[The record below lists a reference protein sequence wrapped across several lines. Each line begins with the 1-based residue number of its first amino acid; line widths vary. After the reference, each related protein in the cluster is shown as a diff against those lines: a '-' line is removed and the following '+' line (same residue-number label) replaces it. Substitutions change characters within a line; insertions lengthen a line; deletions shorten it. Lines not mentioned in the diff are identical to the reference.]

1 MFSFSIS
8 AEEYCL
14 TLNLKED
21 DVFEYDINVET
32 EMGYNIMGLEF
43 SFKQVMEIEALMTV
57 LDKQNDNYQL
67 EMEVIDGNTY
77 FSEFSFPD
85 FIEQEQEQEI
95 DLDELNQ
102 ELKEFNENL
111 KDYRFNLTVSA
122 TGEIIDSEFDYE
134 TIKTTIPEAESQEQM
149 EIFEETIFNDQLLTK
164 SLEHNFLHIPEEPV
178 KLSDNWTKSISVDTI
193 INMDFINEYT
203 LKDVSN
209 EEIILELKGDIETV
223 LLDDEHLFGT
233 SESEEMDLDFSGTSE
248 GKIILNPQN
257 NWIREFSEKSSMEGN
272 IIIIE
277 PEMNQ
282 EFQIPF
288 YTKINTQITSNK
300 K

>member
-14 TLNLKED
+14 TLNLRED
-21 DVFEYDINVET
+21 DAYEYDINVET
-32 EMGYNIMGLEF
+32 EMGYNMMGFEF
-43 SFKQVMEIEALMTV
+43 SFKQVMEIESLMTV
-57 LDKQNDNYQL
+57 LDKQDDNYQL

-77 FSEFSFPD
+77 FTEFNFPD
-85 FIEQEQEQEI
+85 FTEQEQEI
-95 DLDELNQ
+95 DLDEMNQ

-122 TGEIIDSEFDYE
+122 TGEIIDSEFDNE
-134 TIKTTIPEAESQEQM
+134 TIKTTLPDAESQEQM
-149 EIFEETIFNDQLLTK
+149 EIFEETIFNDHFLTK

-178 KLSDNWTKSISVDTI
+178 KLSDNWTKSISMDTI
-193 INMDFINEYT
+193 INMDFMNEYT
-203 LKDVSN
+203 LQEVSD

-223 LLDDEHLFGT
+223 LLEDDLLFGT
-233 SESEEMDLDFSGTSE
+233 SENEEMDLDFRGTSE
-248 GKIILNPQN
+248 GEIILNPQN
-257 NWIREFSEKSSMEGN
+257 NWIKEFSEKSSMEGS
-272 IIIIE
+272 ILIIE

-288 YTKINTQITSNK
+288 YTNLNTQITVNEK
-300 K
+300 